1 MCPADVLAAWNYYL
15 EHDNQ
20 GRGVVLVGHSQGGHT
35 ALSALALSDY
45 AYVIDL
51 GATTLSGTG
60 RELLADPRVQE
71 AYLGEGVAN

>member
-1 MCPADVLAAWNYYL
+1 
-15 EHDNQ
+15 
-20 GRGVVLVGHSQGGHT
+20 
-35 ALSALALSDY
+35 
-45 AYVIDL
+45 VIDL